1 MAANETFD
9 ITTGMDLQEVDNAL
23 NQARKEL
30 EQRYDFKGVPAE
42 IDYDRKAAKILLTTA
57 DDFKLKAMWQ
67 IIEEKMIRRGV
78 PVKNLHPGKVEK
90 ALGDTVRQEVELQQ
104 AIPPETQREI
114 IKLIKARGFKKV
126 QAQSQADAVR
136 VSGPSRDE
144 LQRVITALKEQ
155 DYGIELKFGNY
166 RS

>member
-1 MAANETFD
+1 MPSQESFD
-9 ITTGMDLQEVDNAL
+9 ITTGIDLQEVDNAL
-23 NQARKEL
+23 NQARKEM

-42 IDYDRKAAKILLTTA
+42 IEYDRKGAKLVLTTA

-78 PVKNLHPGKVEK
+78 PVKNLHQGNVEK

-104 AIPPETQREI
+104 AIPSETQREI
-114 IKLIKARGFKKV
+114 IKLIKAKGFKKV

-136 VSGPSRDE
+136 VSGASRDE
-144 LQRVITALKEQ
+144 LQKVIAALKEQ
-155 DYGIELKFGNY
+155 DYGLELKFGNY